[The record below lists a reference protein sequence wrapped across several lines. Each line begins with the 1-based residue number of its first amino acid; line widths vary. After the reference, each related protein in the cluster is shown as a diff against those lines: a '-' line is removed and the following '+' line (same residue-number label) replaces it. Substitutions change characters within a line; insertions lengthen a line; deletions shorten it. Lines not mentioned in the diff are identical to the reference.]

1 MTATYLQE
9 RRIFSDAQ
17 QSDERASELLHILAA
32 MPPPHPSRRSLRE
45 QAIEAWYPLAHHA
58 AMRFRG
64 RGESVDDL
72 LQTAVVGLIKA
83 IDRFD
88 PQRGVPFA
96 AYAVPTVVGEIKRHF
111 RDLTW
116 DVHVPRR
123 VQELRGAIRAASNEL
138 PQRLGR
144 SPTVADIADY
154 LDLSEKDV
162 REGVDGARA
171 YRAVSLQ
178 SPTLTCDGAL
188 ELGDL
193 LGAEDGDLERA
204 ELRLALRPAIAAL
217 TEREQ
222 RIVTLRF
229 YGNLTQSQI
238 GELVGISQM
247 HVSRLLNRALDRL
260 RTEILDEASDTAGC
274 ADGGAP

>member
-9 RRIFSDAQ
+9 HRIFSDSP
-17 QSDERASELLHILAA
+17 QSDERAAELLHILAA
-32 MPPPHPSRRSLRE
+32 MPPHHPSRESLRE
-45 QAIEAWYPLAHHA
+45 QVIEAWYPLAHHA
-58 AMRFRG
+58 AMRFSG

-72 LQTAVVGLIKA
+72 LQTAMVGLIKA

-88 PQRGVPFA
+88 PHRGVAFA

-111 RDLTW
+111 RDYTW
-116 DVHVPRR
+116 DVRVPRR
-123 VQELRGAIRAASNEL
+123 LQELRGAIRDASNEL

-154 LDLSEKDV
+154 LKLSEKEV
-162 REGVDGARA
+162 RDGVGGARA
-171 YRAVSLQ
+171 YHAISLQ
-178 SPTLTCDGAL
+178 SPALTGDGGP
-188 ELGDL
+188 ELGEL
-193 LGAEDGDLERA
+193 LGAEDEDLERA
-204 ELRLALRPAIAAL
+204 ELRLALVPAVAAL

-260 RTEILDEASDTAGC
+260 RAELLDEASDTDGC
-274 ADGGAP
+274 ADYDVP

>member
-9 RRIFSDAQ
+9 HRVFSDTQ
-17 QSDERASELLHILAA
+17 QSDERAAELLHILAA
-32 MPPPHPSRRSLRE
+32 MPAHHPSRESLRE
-45 QAIEAWYPLAHHA
+45 QVIEAWYPVAHHA
-58 AMRFRG
+58 AMRFSG
-64 RGESVDDL
+64 RGESMDDL
-72 LQTAVVGLIKA
+72 LQTAMVGLIKA

-88 PQRGVPFA
+88 PYRGVAFA

-116 DVHVPRR
+116 DVRVPRR
-123 VQELRGAIRAASNEL
+123 LQELRGAIRDASNEL

-154 LDLSEKDV
+154 LHVSEKDV
-162 REGVDGARA
+162 RDGVGGARA
-171 YRAVSLQ
+171 YHAISLQ
-178 SPTLTCDGAL
+178 SPTLTGEGGL

-193 LGAEDGDLERA
+193 LGAEDRDLERA
-204 ELRLALRPAIAAL
+204 ELRLALGPAFKTL
-217 TEREQ
+217 TVREQ

-260 RTEILDEASDTAGC
+260 RTELLDEASD
-274 ADGGAP
+274 ADGGADGGPP